1 MKFKKWRVIGILI
14 LLTACGILAWFQIPY
29 SPVKKDFQK
38 HVEQLKQRPS
48 NLEGVFSHEDFSQFP
63 EVIQRYMEHCGYIGA
78 PKMSSMKMDYG
89 EVSFTMDRSSKA
101 MHVGYVQYNFAS
113 MPSRLALIDA
123 SIFGIPFEGLDYY
136 EDGCGGMKGILAK
149 GLPLFNQQGEEMN
162 RACLVTYLAES
173 LFMPTTL
180 LENDIVF
187 EALEDHA
194 VKATITYGGE
204 TVSGIFS
211 FNDDDEMIVFTTNDR
226 SMTNDDGTMEHFP
239 WTARCGDY
247 REAESGLVQP
257 TTFQAV
263 WHYSDGDFVYFDGI
277 INNISYDG

>member
-38 HVEQLKQRPS
+38 HVEQLKQRQS

-63 EVIQRYMEHCGYIGA
+63 EVIQRYMDHCGYIGA

-89 EVSFTMDRSSKA
+89 EVSFAMDRSSEA

-123 SIFGIPFEGLDYY
+123 SVCGIPFEGLDYY
-136 EDGCGGMKGILAK
+136 EGGCGGMKGILAK
-149 GLPLFNQQGEEMN
+149 RIPLFNQQGEEMN

-173 LFMPTTL
+173 LFMPTIL
-180 LENDIVF
+180 LKNDIVF
-187 EALEDHA
+187 EALDDQT
-194 VKATITYGGE
+194 VKATLTYGGE

-211 FNDDDEMIVFTTNDR
+211 FNDDDEMIAFTTNDR

-247 REAESGLVQP
+247 REVESGLMQP

-277 INNISYDG
+277 INNISYDW